1 MGGVKK
7 IIVVNPGPLYPIAGM
22 YQVRVINQIKSLA
35 QTHKVDLLF
44 LDTKDKGREETVR
57 ELKKYCNKII
67 PVKTVTQSLPF
78 RILRK
83 LFLKKLFSKMAYPAD
98 YFTYSNYLSAKK
110 VSKKV
115 NLGKYDMVI
124 THYWQS
130 AGFFNYL
137 KKPITKGI
145 DTHYAVEENIL
156 LYNKGKYDHFA
167 GKNFGQLLKKEL
179 LLQNKYFS
187 LSDLLIVN
195 SPVQKKLISETFPEK
210 NIIVTPNGQDLSY
223 FFDYNKS
230 TKDKVENVILFYGA
244 LSSQFNAIALRRILD
259 KIFPE
264 LKKQFADL
272 KLIVLGSNPPE
283 WVNGYL
289 SSGDIEVTGFV
300 EDIRPILSKSYLT
313 LLPLQ
318 SGAGFRGR
326 TIELMA
332 MGVPVIGTNN
342 ALDSI
347 EMENGKHG
355 FIEDEDNEIIK
366 VALDLLNNKAKRD
379 QVSENAIELVK
390 EKYTLEATF
399 GKLSKK
405 LEDL

>member
-1 MGGVKK
+1 MGAKK
-7 IIVVNPGPLYPIAGM
+7 IIIVNPGPLYPIVGM
-22 YQVRVINQIKSLA
+22 YQVRVINQIKSLS
-35 QTHKVDLLF
+35 QTHKVDLLY
-44 LDTKDKGREETVR
+44 LDTKNKGKEETVR

-78 RILRK
+78 RLLRK
-83 LFLKKLFSKMAYPAD
+83 LILKKLFSKMAYPAD
-98 YFTYSNYLSAKK
+98 YFTYSNSISARQI
-110 VSKKV
+110 SNKV
-115 NLGKYDMVI
+115 NKGNYEMVV

-130 AGFFNYL
+130 AGFFEYL
-137 KKPITKGI
+137 KKPILKCV
-145 DTHYAVEENIL
+145 DTHYAVEENIAL
-156 LYNKGKYDHFA
+156 HNKGKYDHFA
-167 GKNFGQLLKKEL
+167 AKNFGKLLKKEL

-187 LSDLLIVN
+187 LSDVLIVN
-195 SPVQKKLISETFPEK
+195 SPVQKKLISKTFPDK
-210 NIIVTPNGQDLSY
+210 NIIVTPNGQDLNY

-264 LKKQFADL
+264 LKKQVENL

-283 WVNGYL
+283 WVKGYL
-289 SSGDIEVTGFV
+289 SEGDIEVTGFV
-300 EDIRPILSKSYLT
+300 DDIRPILSKSYLT

-332 MGVPVIGTNN
+332 MGVPVIGTKN

-347 EMENGKHG
+347 EMKNGKHG
-355 FIEDEDNEIIK
+355 FIEDEDREIIR
-366 VALDLLNNKAKRD
+366 VALDLLNNRAKRD
-379 QVSENAIELVK
+379 QVSKNAIELVK

-399 GKLSKK
+399 GKLSEK
-405 LEDL
+405 LADH